1 MGGLQKAGEKR
12 AGGGSSKKVTD
23 GEKEKKN
30 RFKYFAIEKAKEK
43 GVRAGKALRVQE
55 VH

>member
-23 GEKEKKN
+23 GEKEKKIVLN
-30 RFKYFAIEKAKEK
+30 ISQSKKLKKK
-43 GVRAGKALRVQE
+43 GLEPGK
-55 VH
+55 H